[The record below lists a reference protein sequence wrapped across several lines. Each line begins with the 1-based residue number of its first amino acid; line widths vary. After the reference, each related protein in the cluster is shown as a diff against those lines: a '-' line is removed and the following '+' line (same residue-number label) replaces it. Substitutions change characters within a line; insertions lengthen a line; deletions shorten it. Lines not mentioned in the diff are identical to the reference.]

1 MFTAIVNEALFRLG
15 LNPRGTAPF
24 PRSMAPML
32 MHKADRL
39 VSSPDWTYEPKWD
52 GFRVI
57 ATTSPSST
65 SDAGKPRSASETAPN
80 NLVNECPFLERRR
93 TDPSR
98 TVAITRNPSHF
109 GS

>member
-1 MFTAIVNEALFRLG
+1 MFTAIFNEALFRLG

-57 ATTSPSST
+57 ATVRDASVRLLSRNGQSFTTGASPIG
-65 SDAGKPRSASETAPN
+65 ALGRSR
-80 NLVNECPFLERRR
+80 L
-93 TDPSR
+93 
-98 TVAITRNPSHF
+98 
-109 GS
+109 